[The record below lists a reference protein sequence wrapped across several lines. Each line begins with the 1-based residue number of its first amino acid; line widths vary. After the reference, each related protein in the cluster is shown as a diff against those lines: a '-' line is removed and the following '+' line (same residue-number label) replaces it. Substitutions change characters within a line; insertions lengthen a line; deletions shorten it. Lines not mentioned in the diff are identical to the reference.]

1 MRYVT
6 VERSGRG
13 SVIELASRRR
23 SPRVLFDVD
32 WFVESLGCSA
42 LGRGLEL
49 NARGALLPL
58 DCTGP
63 FAHEVVLHVALPG
76 RARMFRATGSATARA
91 GKGWAIKFDKLP
103 ADEMRL
109 LLRAL
114 ENATEGEPANRS
126 TQRADLA
133 ASDGSSFSIF

>member
-76 RARMFRATGSATARA
+76 RARMFRATGAATARA
-91 GKGWAIKFDKLP
+91 GKGWAIKFDRLP
-103 ADEMRL
+103 AEELRL

-114 ENATEGEPANRS
+114 EGAAQSAPANRP
-126 TQRADLA
+126 TQRGELTAVG
-133 ASDGSSFSIF
+133 SSSFSIF